1 MPRAPV
7 YVTKKEFNDYKKEV
21 AKLFR
26 ESKVAKKPVVKKR
39 AVKKAVVKA

>member
-26 ESKVAKKPVVKKR
+26 ESKVAKKPILKKR
-39 AVKKAVVKA
+39 VAKKTVVKA